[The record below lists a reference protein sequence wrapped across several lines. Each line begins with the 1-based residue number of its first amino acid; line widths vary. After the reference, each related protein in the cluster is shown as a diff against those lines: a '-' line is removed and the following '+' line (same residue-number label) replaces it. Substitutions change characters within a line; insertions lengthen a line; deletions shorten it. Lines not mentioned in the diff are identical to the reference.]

1 MKENTILLRG
11 DGNIV
16 IQDAQHAAITINTN
30 DPADISHKI
39 RELSNTQI
47 AALNQLADEKT
58 DRLSD
63 TFKTL
68 LRDVVSQKNIVYG
81 NICGVQYVRI
91 GDEIHLEYHTEKARL
106 PKGLSAKI
114 PRMAPD
120 KIVGRDADLDDLHQR
135 LFSNRQVVLLNGL
148 GGIGKT
154 TVAQVYVAKYWD
166 EYRHVAWIDQTS
178 EDIINDFVNTEG
190 LLDHLNISADGKE
203 AKALFIHIMTGFK
216 KIEDQPN
223 LLIIDNAESAL
234 SRLYEYL
241 PAQPLWHILVTSRR
255 QIPKFDVK
263 ELDFLSEDEAIEL
276 FLSHY
281 ALGTIT
287 RKETREL
294 VTAVDLHTLTIE
306 ILARTAQTRRTE
318 ISQLKQAI
326 ADDLRANVYVE
337 HKGGKIER
345 VTSYLCSIFTLSR
358 LSGNEL
364 WLLKQF
370 TCLPPEFHNYDLL
383 KELLKPQENQ
393 KEAVFPETIE
403 ALSAAGWLLKNQATD
418 SYKMHRILAD
428 VIKKQLPMAPC
439 DVASV
444 IESVT
449 GKLHIDRTKDNPVD
463 KFPWIPFGKSVLDN
477 FAHSELADISRLQN
491 NLATVLKDLGDYE
504 GAKNLFEKAMR
515 SDEKNFG
522 PDHPTT
528 AVRYSNLALVLKALG
543 DYEGAK
549 NLLEKAMRSDEKNF
563 GPDHPNT
570 ARSYSNLALVLKDL
584 GDYEGAKNLLEN
596 AMRSDEKNFGPDH
609 PNTAVSYS
617 NLALVLQD
625 LGDYEGA
632 KNLLEK
638 AMQSDEKN
646 FGPDHPN
653 TAVRYSNLALV
664 LKDLGDYEGA
674 KNLLENAMRSNEK
687 NFGPDHPATAVRY
700 SNLALVLKDLGDYEG
715 AKNLLEKAMRSDE
728 KNFGP
733 DHPNTAVRYSNLA
746 LVLHDLGDY
755 EKALELS
762 GKSLRIFQ
770 NVLPQGHPNI
780 KIVSDIYESIKNKMH
795 KQ

>member
-1 MKENTILLRG
+1 MKENTILLKG

-30 DPADISHKI
+30 DPADISHKM
-39 RELSNTQI
+39 RELSDTQI

-68 LRDVVSQKNIVYG
+68 LREAVSQKNIVYG

-135 LFSNRQVVLLNGL
+135 LFGNRQVVLLNGL

-234 SRLYEYL
+234 SRLYDYL

-263 ELDFLSEDEAIEL
+263 ELDFLSEDEAVEL

-281 ALGTIT
+281 NLGAIT
-287 RKETREL
+287 REEIRDL
-294 VTAVDLHTLTIE
+294 VKAVDLHTLTIE
-306 ILARTAQTRRTE
+306 ILAKTAQTRRTE
-318 ISQLKQAI
+318 INRLKQSI
-326 ADDLRANVYVE
+326 TGDLRANVYVE
-337 HKGGKIER
+337 HKGGKIEK
-345 VTSYLCSIFTLSR
+345 VTSYLCSIFSLGR
-358 LSGNEL
+358 LTGDEL
-364 WLLKQF
+364 WLLQQF
-370 TCLPPEFHNYDLL
+370 TCLPPEFHNYDLV
-383 KELLKPQENQ
+383 KELLKPEEHQ
-393 KEAVFPETIE
+393 KEAGFPETVD
-403 ALSAAGWLLKNQATD
+403 ALTAAGWLLKNQATD
-418 SYKMHRILAD
+418 SYKMHRIIAD
-428 VIKKQLPMAPC
+428 VVRKQHPIAPS
-439 DVASV
+439 DVASI

-449 GKLHIDRTKDNPVD
+449 EKLRTDQTKDNPVD

-477 FAHSELADISRLQN
+477 FPHSELADILRLQN
-491 NLATVLKDLGDYE
+491 
-504 GAKNLFEKAMR
+504 
-515 SDEKNFG
+515 
-522 PDHPTT
+522 
-528 AVRYSNLALVLKALG
+528 
-543 DYEGAK
+543 
-549 NLLEKAMRSDEKNF
+549 
-563 GPDHPNT
+563 
-570 ARSYSNLALVLKDL
+570 NLALVLKDL
-584 GDYEGAKNLLEN
+584 GDYE
-596 AMRSDEKNFGPDH
+596 
-609 PNTAVSYS
+609 
-617 NLALVLQD
+617 
-625 LGDYEGA
+625 
-632 KNLLEK
+632 K
-638 AMQSDEKN
+638 AW
-646 FGPDHPN
+646 
-653 TAVRYSNLALV
+653 
-664 LKDLGDYEGA
+664 
-674 KNLLENAMRSNEK
+674 
-687 NFGPDHPATAVRY
+687 
-700 SNLALVLKDLGDYEG
+700 
-715 AKNLLEKAMRSDE
+715 
-728 KNFGP
+728 
-733 DHPNTAVRYSNLA
+733 
-746 LVLHDLGDY
+746 
-755 EKALELS
+755 ELS
-762 GKSLRIFQ
+762 GKSLRILQ
-770 NVLPQGHPNI
+770 KVLPQRHPNI